1 MEKNTN
7 KKAKGLPIGARRAI
21 AYAVLILVS
30 LLCLIWFY
38 ILFINA
44 TRSKG
49 ELTRGFTPIPS
60 THLIENLKNGVF
72 HGSAVCQRHAE
83 FPVCRWMQCSALH
96 LLLDYDRLCDPCV

>member
-49 ELTRGFTPIPS
+49 EL
-60 THLIENLKNGVF
+60 
-72 HGSAVCQRHAE
+72 SAVCQRHAE

-96 LLLDYDRLCDPCV
+96 LLLDHDRLCDPCV